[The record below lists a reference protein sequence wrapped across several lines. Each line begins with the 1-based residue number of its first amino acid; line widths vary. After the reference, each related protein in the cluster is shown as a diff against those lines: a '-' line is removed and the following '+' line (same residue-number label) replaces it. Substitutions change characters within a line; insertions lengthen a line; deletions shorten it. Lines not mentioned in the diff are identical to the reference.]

1 MMMIIVMIILM
12 ILVEMFCYDSN
23 DVYDIDNDHK
33 VHTNEIND
41 NGIDK

>member
-1 MMMIIVMIILM
+1 MMMMMVMMILM

-23 DVYDIDNDHK
+23 DVYDINNDHK
-33 VHTNEIND
+33 VHTNEINY